1 MYTQGFSCVMGRQL
15 YDLGAAQEI
24 MAAVCRKHTHHATW
38 QHLHKEQHLD
48 SVFLTENQLFWAL
61 YHGHSFKL
69 LD

>member
-1 MYTQGFSCVMGRQL
+1 MGRQL

-24 MAAVCRKHTHHATW
+24 MAAVCRKHTQRVTW

-48 SVFLTENQLFWAL
+48 SVFLTENQLFWTL
-61 YHGHSFKL
+61 YHGHRFKL